1 MEEINSWDEFVPA
14 DRLRK
19 MNEEN
24 LRLQKE
30 LNDNTKP
37 SSKRTNPTP
46 NAKAGMKMSSKAGS
60 EDLPGA
66 SGTLPPRGQKRGR
79 ELEIEKVCCSESLCA
94 LPPEVFFSFCFFRGI
109 AQTLADDEEEVC

>member
-79 ELEIEKVCCSESLCA
+79 ELEIEKVCSESLCS
-94 LPPEVFFSFCFFRGI
+94 LPSRFFFFLPFVCFFRE
-109 AQTLADDEEEVC
+109 LRRL

>member
-1 MEEINSWDEFVPA
+1 MFSPPSSSVRAVANVSFHLRPPELTLIMEEINSWDEFVPA

-46 NAKAGMKMSSKAGS
+46 NAKGGMKMSSKAGS

-79 ELEIEKVCCSESLCA
+79 ELEIEKVCL
-94 LPPEVFFSFCFFRGI
+94 
-109 AQTLADDEEEVC
+109 

>member
-1 MEEINSWDEFVPA
+1 MFSPPSSSVRAVANVSFHLRPPELTLIMEEINSWDEFVPA

-79 ELEIEKVCCSESLCA
+79 ELEIEKVCL
-94 LPPEVFFSFCFFRGI
+94 
-109 AQTLADDEEEVC
+109 